1 MGTHP
6 HVTMLWGSGR
16 GLVDRLAF
24 YESYHSNAY
33 NKAVHVVC
41 VPAIVIAVLAWSGS
55 RVGAA
60 LVGGYALLY
69 LLFDPIA
76 GATWA
81 LAQGY
86 PFRLAALAIAKSN
99 APWIAWAL
107 FIGGWY
113 FQLHLGHAVF
123 EKRRPALMDGF
134 VEAITTA
141 PLFVW
146 LEVLFLFGYNPELKA
161 EVEKRAATLQQNRGK
176 AQ

>member
-1 MGTHP
+1 MRCRGARVSAETCGHFRAHGSP
-6 HVTMLWGSGR
+6 WGCTGSEVQQPAEGVAHFGNSSHVTMLWGSGR

-86 PFRLAALAIAKSN
+86 PFRLAALATCQIARGDGMSVQ
-99 APWIAWAL
+99 PWW
-107 FIGGWY
+107 
-113 FQLHLGHAVF
+113 
-123 EKRRPALMDGF
+123 R
-134 VEAITTA
+134 
-141 PLFVW
+141 
-146 LEVLFLFGYNPELKA
+146 
-161 EVEKRAATLQQNRGK
+161 
-176 AQ
+176 